1 MRRLKFRERA
11 STAKERMENI
21 VVTRSE
27 RAHGCL
33 LGQAIGDAL
42 GAPVEGYSPA
52 SIRKHYGY
60 IADFLQDRPVGTD
73 DTEYAVL
80 NALILLEYG
89 LDLDEDDLLDA
100 WRRWLMAPDSGFKG
114 GGFSDVIAMHNLRR
128 GLRPPASGRFNQHGA
143 SDGLAMAVGPVG
155 VACAGD
161 PERAAAVAA
170 LLGSATNGRDGIH
183 AGQAVA
189 AGVAVAMS
197 GAQPPAILDAALAV
211 LPRDCWTYRAL
222 ARAAQIVAAQH
233 EPEAAHAALHEN
245 IAVSFFPWA
254 DIAPE
259 ATALAFGAFLI
270 AGGRYREA
278 VTGAVNQGRD
288 ADTIG
293 AIAGALAGAYG
304 GIEAI
309 PAQWRARIGP
319 VPGRNFSIV
328 AGIALP
334 ELADRLIARFLPA
347 DREAS

>member
-1 MRRLKFRERA
+1 MPNAREI
-11 STAKERMENI
+11 METSKPTP
-21 VVTRSE
+21 VQ

-89 LDLDEDDLLDA
+89 LDLDEDDLLDV

-114 GGFSDVIAMHNLRR
+114 GGFSDVIAMHNLRH
-128 GLRPPASGRFNQHGA
+128 GLRPPASGRFNQHGL

-161 PERAAAVAA
+161 PERAAEVAA
-170 LLGSATNGRDGIH
+170 LIGAVTNGRDGIH

-189 AGVAVAMS
+189 AGVAVAMA
-197 GAQPPAILDAALAV
+197 GADPAAIVEAAMAV
-211 LPRDCWTYRAL
+211 LRRDCWTYRAL
-222 ARAAQIVAAQH
+222 ARAVEIAAGGH
-233 EPEAAHAALHEN
+233 EPEAAHATLHES
-245 IAVSFFPWA
+245 IAVSYFPWA

-270 AGGRYREA
+270 ANGRYREA

-293 AIAGALAGAYG
+293 AIAGALAGAYSG
-304 GIEAI
+304 VEAV

-319 VPGRNFSIV
+319 VPGRNFRIV
-328 AGIALP
+328 AGIDLS
-334 ELADRLIARFLPA
+334 ELADRLVARFLPD
-347 DREAS
+347 DRVVPS